1 MRSGRVQR
9 ERLTPLNATAYES
22 RVKGI
27 AGRHVREWALLA
39 VLLLGLLVAAVRG
52 QWLERVD
59 YWFYDSSVAW
69 SGQPAADDILILAID
84 EASLAR
90 YGRWP
95 WSRQL
100 LAEVLE
106 RLAAAGTGPVL
117 LDVILSEPERGDP
130 DADTRLAAAITRH
143 GRVVLP
149 VFMPGAGSTAVAP
162 IPLFAAAARL
172 GHAQALVDGDGVSR
186 RYLPV
191 EGADGADYA
200 HVAMVLRDLS
210 LGQAPTLPMTASGP
224 VLVPFAGPAG
234 HFARQSV
241 AALLE
246 GQLAPAVLR
255 GKIVL
260 VGATAT
266 GLGDNL
272 VTPLASTS
280 GAMPGVEFVANVLQ
294 GLRTGS
300 MPQLLGPQA
309 RLGVSVALVLALL
322 VALLPSSPR
331 VALVLSAGAG
341 VGALLAAWAALALWG
356 RWWPPA
362 APLVVVA
369 LAYPLWSWRRLE
381 ASLDAMARETTRIAA
396 LVRPGADRAVAPVA
410 MGLFDPVETR
420 ITAIT
425 RAVDRI
431 ANAMAADTG
440 TPEGQQYREE
450 MMRHLAHDLRS
461 PLVSLRALADQL
473 RAGAAGDDTAMLARI
488 DDCARRSLELSE
500 QFLLMGRA
508 QALEPAGF
516 PEVDLVQ
523 VLHQSADDL
532 WEDARRVGARIE
544 RRCTLDTAPVR
555 GDGRLLQ
562 RAVLNLGWN
571 ALRHGP
577 PGGVVTLSLDAVPD
591 GYLLAVHDQGGGFE
605 AQAMPELTR
614 RYAQG
619 AGAAGG
625 HGLGLALVELV
636 ARKHGA
642 ALQAARPHGGGFT
655 MSLQLACA
663 VTPESPPPRP

>member
-1 MRSGRVQR
+1 MRSGRAQR

-577 PGGVVTLSLDAVPD
+577 PGGVVTLSLDTVPD

-605 AQAMPELTR
+605 AQAMPGLTR

>member
-1 MRSGRVQR
+1 MSGV
-9 ERLTPLNATAYES
+9 
-22 RVKGI
+22 
-27 AGRHVREWALLA
+27 AGRHVREWVLLA
-39 VLLLGLLVAAVRG
+39 ALLLGLLVAAVRG

-84 EASLAR
+84 ETSLAR

-100 LAEVLE
+100 LADVLE

-130 DADTRLAAAITRH
+130 GADTRLAAAIARH

-149 VFMPGAGSTAVAP
+149 VFMPGAGSTAVLP
-162 IPLFAAAARL
+162 MPQFAAHARL

-210 LGQAPTLPMTASGP
+210 LGHATTLPMPVSGP

-234 HFARQSV
+234 HFERQPV
-241 AALLE
+241 AALLD
-246 GQLAPAVLR
+246 GHIPPAALR
-255 GKIVL
+255 GKVVL

-272 VTPLASTS
+272 VTPLASTN

-294 GLRTGS
+294 GLRAGP
-300 MPQLLGPQA
+300 MPQMLAPDA
-309 RLGVSVALVLALL
+309 RLAISVALALALL

-331 VALVLSAGAG
+331 MALVLSACAG
-341 VGALLAAWAALALWG
+341 VGAVLAAWAALAVGG
-356 RWWPPA
+356 RWGPPA

-381 ASLDAMARETTRIAA
+381 ASLDAMARETARIAA
-396 LVRPGADRAVAPVA
+396 LVRPGVDRVVAPVA
-410 MGLFDPVETR
+410 TGLFDPVETR

-431 ANAMAADTG
+431 ADAMAADTG
-440 TPEGQQYREE
+440 TPEGQQYRED

-461 PLVSLRALADQL
+461 PLVSLRSLADQL
-473 RAGAAGDDTAMLARI
+473 RAGAAGANTEMLARI

-532 WEDARRVGARIE
+532 WEDARRAGARIE

-562 RAVLNLGWN
+562 RALLNLGWN

-591 GYLLAVHDQGGGFE
+591 GYILAVHDQGGGFE

-619 AGAAGG
+619 PGAAGG
-625 HGLGLALVELV
+625 HGLGLALVQLV
-636 ARKHGA
+636 AQKHNA
-642 ALQAARPHGGGFT
+642 ALQAARPPGGGFT
-655 MSLQLACA
+655 VSLQLARA
-663 VTPESPPPRP
+663 VAPQSSHPPWP